1 MKPCTI
7 TCCDCIQDAYVRHQ
21 KDMDALQFRLSKL
34 QQEFESQLNVCDQ
47 LNTEN
52 QNRAL
57 DLKVFYSPYCTRRH
71 QKLWSKKRVAEY
83 EWHILCVVINQLILF
98 S

>member
-1 MKPCTI
+1 VYA
-7 TCCDCIQDAYVRHQ
+7 QDAYVRHQ
-21 KDMDALQFRLSKL
+21 KDMDALQFRLNKL

-57 DLKVFYSPYCTRRH
+57 DLKVVSCVIHGDTKHWTFESVVTW
-71 QKLWSKKRVAEY
+71 QRVSY
-83 EWHILCVVINQLILF
+83 VVQ
-98 S
+98 

>member
-1 MKPCTI
+1 MLKI
-7 TCCDCIQDAYVRHQ
+7 IAYCCCIQDSYVRHQ

-34 QQEFESQLNVCDQ
+34 QQEFEAQLNVCDQ

-57 DLKVFYSPYCTRRH
+57 DLKVFYHSLYQSESFGSRDI
-71 QKLWSKKRVAEY
+71 K
-83 EWHILCVVINQLILF
+83 
-98 S
+98 

>member
-1 MKPCTI
+1 M
-7 TCCDCIQDAYVRHQ
+7 QDAQVRHQ
-21 KDMDALQFRLSKL
+21 KDMDALQFRLNKL

-57 DLKVFYSPYCTRRH
+57 ELKVYTQAYC
-71 QKLWSKKRVAEY
+71 SCE
-83 EWHILCVVINQLILF
+83 C
-98 S
+98 

>member
-1 MKPCTI
+1 VYV
-7 TCCDCIQDAYVRHQ
+7 QDAYVRHQ
-21 KDMDALQFRLSKL
+21 KDMDALQFRLNKL

-57 DLKVFYSPYCTRRH
+57 DLKVDPFS
-71 QKLWSKKRVAEY
+71 
-83 EWHILCVVINQLILF
+83 CVIHGGTKNGRLSL
-98 S
+98 